1 MENKNRKSM
10 QLVGVF
16 FLALVFFNYPI
27 MSLFNTGAFMMG
39 VPLFY
44 ICLFTG
50 WSVIILLILLTME
63 TGWKR
68 KNSDSS

>member
-1 MENKNRKSM
+1 METKNRKSM

-27 MSLFNTGAFMMG
+27 MSLFNTGTLVMG

-68 KNSDSS
+68 KNSDSR